1 MKLTPLEKRL
11 SDLIRPIIEDMGFS
25 LVLIKSFG
33 KDGDHT
39 IQVTAEAPETGNL
52 GVDDCAKISRAIST
66 VFDVEDPIDAAYKL
80 EVTSPGIDRFL
91 TRPQDFVK
99 YKGFEVKVEID
110 MPLENGQKRFRGFIK
125 DSNEENLVLDT
136 DTGDYEVLLS
146 SITKSK
152 LVLTDKLIEAT
163 KV

>member
-1 MKLTPLEKRL
+1 MKLTPLEKKL
-11 SDLIRPIIEDMGFS
+11 SNIISPIIEDMGFS
-25 LVLIKSFG
+25 LVLVKSFG

-39 IQVTAEAPETGNL
+39 VQITAEDPKTGKL
-52 GVDDCAKISRAIST
+52 GIDDCAKISRSIST
-66 VFDVEDPIDAAYKL
+66 VFDVEDPIDTAYKL

-91 TRPQDFVK
+91 TRPQDFVR

-110 MPLENGQKRFRGFIK
+110 MPMENGQKRFRGFIK
-125 DSNEENLVLDT
+125 DSNEENLTLDT
-136 DTGDYEVLLS
+136 DTGDQEISLS

-152 LVLTDKLIEAT
+152 LVLTDNLIEAT